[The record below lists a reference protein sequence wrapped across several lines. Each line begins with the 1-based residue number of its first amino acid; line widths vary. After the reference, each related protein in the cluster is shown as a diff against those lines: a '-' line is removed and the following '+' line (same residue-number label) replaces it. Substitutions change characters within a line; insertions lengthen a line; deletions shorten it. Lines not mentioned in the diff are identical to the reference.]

1 MDYRAVLII
10 GVLLIALAAA
20 FIYLVSLRS
29 ALKEVSRELDDK
41 LKTDT
46 NTLIRISSGDKSIR
60 LIVLKINNQ
69 LRLLRKERMRLSYGD
84 KELKN
89 AVTNISHDLR
99 TPLTAVSGYLD
110 LASHE
115 QQSENM
121 KRYLNIIRE
130 RTDVMKNLTDE
141 LFRYSVIASD
151 SDELNFQDIC
161 VNDVLEQ
168 SLAGFYGVLSER
180 GIEPYIEIENT
191 PIIRN
196 LDKTALRRIF
206 DNILNNA
213 SKYSDGDL
221 TVKLTSD
228 GTAVFENS
236 AKKLDPVLS
245 ARLFD
250 RFFTVNTAR
259 ESTGL
264 GLSIAK
270 LLTEKMNGSISAE
283 YINGKLRIA
292 VCFNRS
298 N

>member
-1 MDYRAVLII
+1 MDFRAVLII
-10 GVLLIALAAA
+10 GVLLTALAAA
-20 FIYLVSLRS
+20 LIYLVSLRA
-29 ALKEVSRELDDK
+29 ALKEISRELDDK

-46 NTLIRISSGDKSIR
+46 NTLIRISSGDKTIR
-60 LIVLKINNQ
+60 LIALKINNQ

>member
-1 MDYRAVLII
+1 MDFRAVLII
-10 GVLLIALAAA
+10 GVLLTALAAA
-20 FIYLVSLRS
+20 LIYLVSLRA
-29 ALKEVSRELDDK
+29 ALKEISRELDDK

-46 NTLIRISSGDKSIR
+46 NTLIRISSGDKTIR
-60 LIVLKINNQ
+60 LIALKINNQ

-99 TPLTAVSGYLD
+99 TPLTAVCGYLD

>member
-1 MDYRAVLII
+1 MDFRAVLII
-10 GVLLIALAAA
+10 GVLLTALAAA
-20 FIYLVSLRS
+20 LIYLVSLRA
-29 ALKEVSRELDDK
+29 ALKEISRELDDK

-60 LIVLKINNQ
+60 LIVLTINNQ

-206 DNILNNA
+206 DNILSNA

-236 AKKLDPVLS
+236 AKDLNLVLT

-283 YINGKLRIA
+283 YVNGKLIIA